1 MSMWVNTENHWGLVS
16 IIVHWLSA
24 IVVFGLFALGLW
36 MVDLTYYDDWY
47 QRGPFIHKS
56 VGMSLLLLMLFR
68 LFWKRKYSGPAQ
80 LDSYTAFEKKT
91 SSIVHRLMYALM
103 SLIMLSGYLIS
114 TADGRGVEVFALF
127 EVPAIVHGIEA
138 QEDVAGVVHLILA
151 ITLMVVVVL
160 HMAGALK
167 HHFIDKDLTLKRML
181 GIH

>member
-1 MSMWVNTENHWGLVS
+1 MWVNSENHWGRVS
-16 IIVHWLSA
+16 IIIHWLSA
-24 IVVFGLFALGLW
+24 ITVFALFALGLW

-68 LFWKRKYSGPAQ
+68 LLWNRKYSGPAQ
-80 LDSYTAFEKKT
+80 LDSYTSFEKKAA
-91 SSIVHRLMYALM
+91 SVIHRLMYALM
-103 SLIMLSGYLIS
+103 LLIMLSGYLIS

-127 EVPAIVHGIEA
+127 EVPAIIYGIEA
-138 QEDVAGVVHLILA
+138 QEDVAGTVHLILA
-151 ITLMVVVVL
+151 ITLMVGVVL

-167 HHFIDKDLTLKRML
+167 HHFIDKDITLKRML